1 MTSLVSS
8 TPAHAEPR
16 PCGTA
21 CKRDAIFHLPSPR
34 CKARPGQQHPR
45 NGVSSWCRGVRLS
58 MGVTGTGMLRTYDQ
72 GPDRVMLEHK
82 RYADYCIPLHFCS
95 GQGVLDTSFLGT
107 LKRQ

>member
-1 MTSLVSS
+1 
-8 TPAHAEPR
+8 
-16 PCGTA
+16 
-21 CKRDAIFHLPSPR
+21 
-34 CKARPGQQHPR
+34 
-45 NGVSSWCRGVRLS
+45 